1 MINKLALRKVRD
13 TILSLSKMR
22 VLALRHNIF
31 KNFGKSLTLGALV
44 VQLGATSSTV
54 FAHDDNHEAERM
66 TPDVIKMFDGFKP
79 PHHPEFKGKVPPP
92 PNTVKGVRANA
103 KEGDYALLRGFFI
116 ERLDETTFLFKDEN
130 GDSLNVSFEGVQ
142 IPLDLTF
149 NYPYFL
155 WGCVLENDET
165 TLIQAQFLSPKQ

>member
-1 MINKLALRKVRD
+1 MNFKKSLKKLLKNNLF
-13 TILSLSKMR
+13 TLSKI
-22 VLALRHNIF
+22 LT
-31 KNFGKSLTLGALV
+31 KNLTLGALV

-116 ERLDETTFLFKDEN
+116 ERLDETT
-130 GDSLNVSFEGVQ
+130 
-142 IPLDLTF
+142 
-149 NYPYFL
+149 
-155 WGCVLENDET
+155 
-165 TLIQAQFLSPKQ
+165 LIQAQFLSPKQ